1 MYPPNFSKRRF
12 NRKGKR
18 GVDMIQRYASAGP
31 NKQMYEMYTMSMR
44 PPSNAYQNET
54 PQPEAIAEHTEEPP
68 LANPKNEYQ
77 DMSNAD
83 QPTTNIDTGE

>member
-1 MYPPNFSKRRF
+1 
-12 NRKGKR
+12 
-18 GVDMIQRYASAGP
+18 MIQRYASAGP

-44 PPSNAYQNET
+44 QPSNAYQNGT
-54 PQPEAIAEHTEEPP
+54 PQPEAIAEHSEEPP
-68 LANPKNEYQ
+68 IANPKNESQ